1 MDLTTGSQAFSME
14 RAFRIIA
21 NDVVSPLIQL
31 TISTRRASIYM
42 LASIAGVVNAANTVQ
57 FVPAATLTPKQ
68 ADSVNQEGGN
78 FDINFWAER
87 GNLIRRGSSVYQCLA
102 NLTVALEQVGEL
114 NNAEYGGAAGALSL
128 LPTAGALLGAPSKE
142 MWIVYKLVPLAG
154 ILSMFLSLGA
164 TIAPDN
170 ATDFDPEKK
179 TLYGGLMP
187 TVSDNSQLRTHEV
200 AKSLS
205 PASGSQRKAE
215 VVQPAHLFAER
226 VRRRAEDSDTG
237 GEFGVKIWFGI
248 ALQFTLI
255 IVILVPMWFAQQGS
269 VVTWWCRV
277 SETCSS
283 SLQGGH
289 RPNSIFH
296 FRPGDGCGSGTSLSQ
311 SSRSVNRS

>member
-1 MDLTTGSQAFSME
+1 ME

-21 NDVVSPLIQL
+21 ND
-31 TISTRRASIYM
+31 TISHLNRLHIAICRASIYA
-42 LASIAGVVNAANTVQ
+42 LAGIPGAVRAANTIQ
-57 FVPAATLTPKQ
+57 FVPVATLTPEQ
-68 ADSVNQEGGN
+68 AESVNQEGGS
-78 FDINFWAER
+78 FDINFWAKR
-87 GNLIRRGSSVYQCLA
+87 GNLIRSGSSVYQCLA

-187 TVSDNSQLRTHEV
+187 TVSDNSQLRAHDV
-200 AKSLS
+200 AKSVS
-205 PASGSQRKAE
+205 PVSGSRRAAE

-237 GEFGVKIWFGI
+237 GEFGMKIWLGI
-248 ALQFTLI
+248 ALQFALI

-277 SETCSS
+277 S
-283 SLQGGH
+283 L
-289 RPNSIFH
+289 F
-296 FRPGDGCGSGTSLSQ
+296 
-311 SSRSVNRS
+311 